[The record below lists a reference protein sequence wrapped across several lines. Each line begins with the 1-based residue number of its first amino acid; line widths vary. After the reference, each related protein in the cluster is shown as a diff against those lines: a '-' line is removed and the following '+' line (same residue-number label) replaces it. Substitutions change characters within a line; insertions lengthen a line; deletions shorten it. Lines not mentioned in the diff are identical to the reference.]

1 MRNIRTSGNGV
12 RKSESNGLR
21 KAGATI
27 AAENG
32 ATTHEL
38 MAIFGWKSLAMAEK
52 YTRTANQTKLART
65 SMHHLVPREQNRTEW
80 SPTDTTSG
88 TFLEKNLDESN
99 TNFDGGARGGN
110 LMLFLKY

>member
-1 MRNIRTSGNGV
+1 MIWAGHGIGNWFRDRCVEAGV
-12 RKSESNGLR
+12 PGRAHGLR

-52 YTRTANQTKLART
+52 YTRAANQGLHDPQCTCSKHQNKRG
-65 SMHHLVPREQNRTEW
+65 QNRVP
-80 SPTDTTSG
+80 PTRQVGLLRKKTQ
-88 TFLEKNLDESN
+88 KNQ
-99 TNFDGGARGGN
+99 R
-110 LMLFLKY
+110 